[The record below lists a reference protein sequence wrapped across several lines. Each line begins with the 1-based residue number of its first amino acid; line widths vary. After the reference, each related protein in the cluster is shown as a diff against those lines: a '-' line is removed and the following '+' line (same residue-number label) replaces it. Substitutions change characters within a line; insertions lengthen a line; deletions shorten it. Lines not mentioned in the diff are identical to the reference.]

1 MDVSIEQRGS
11 IIYIDS
17 YRYSLHLDMG
27 GCTHIM
33 SRRDF
38 NKMLSVVGHL
48 LYPEDFYQYLRIWE
62 EYLTDACG
70 KIPRAEVFLAKVR
83 QKMEKLPGYVFDE

>member
-11 IIYIDS
+11 LVCIDS

-38 NKMLSVVGHL
+38 CKMLSVAGHM
-48 LYPEDFYQYLRIWE
+48 LYPEDFYQYLSIWE
-62 EYLTDACG
+62 EYLSAACG
-70 KIPRAEVFLAKVR
+70 AVPRAEVFLAKVR

>member
-1 MDVSIEQRGS
+1 MDVTIEQRGS
-11 IIYIDS
+11 MIYLNS

-48 LYPEDFYQYLRIWE
+48 LYPEDFYQYLLVWE
-62 EYLTDACG
+62 NYLTDVCG
-70 KIPRAEVFLAKVR
+70 KIPRAEDFLAKVR
-83 QKMEKLPGYVFDE
+83 QKMEKLPGYVFDD

>member
-11 IIYIDS
+11 MIYIDS

-48 LYPEDFYQYLRIWE
+48 LYPEDFYEYLRIWE
-62 EYLTDACG
+62 DYLSDACG
-70 KIPRAEVFLAKVR
+70 NIPRAEIFLAKVR
-83 QKMEKLPGYVFDE
+83 QKMEKASGVCVR

>member
-11 IIYIDS
+11 MIYIDS
-17 YRYSLHLDMG
+17 YRCTLHLDMG
-27 GCTHIM
+27 GCLNIM

-38 NKMLSVVGHL
+38 AKMLSVVGHL

-62 EYLTDACG
+62 EYLSDACG
-70 KIPRAEVFLAKVR
+70 KIPRAEIFLAKVR
-83 QKMEKLPGYVFDE
+83 QKMERLPGYVFDD